1 MDQSIKKAL
10 QAERLYLILAG
21 LFIASLV
28 AGNLIF
34 QKFFHWDFF
43 GIYTFELS
51 VGILPYPV
59 TFLITDLIAE
69 IYGKRRANQVVIA
82 GLGATMFVLLILS
95 LANAAPATDYSPV
108 NDRIFT
114 QVFGLAPL
122 AVAASMIAYLL
133 AQLVDI
139 RLYHFWKDFTKGK
152 HLWLRNN
159 ASTMTSQFV
168 DTASVLFLLCLFQA
182 IEWNLFWP
190 LLWSGF
196 FFKVMIAALDTPI
209 LYLLVYSV
217 RRHFDLEV
225 DQEIRR
231 RGSFKI
237 NSH

>member
-1 MDQSIKKAL
+1 
-10 QAERLYLILAG
+10 
-21 LFIASLV
+21 
-28 AGNLIF
+28 LIF

-231 RGSFKI
+231 QGSFKI

>member
-231 RGSFKI
+231 QGSFKI

>member
-168 DTASVLFLLCLFQA
+168 DTASVLLLLCLFQA

-231 RGSFKI
+231 QGSFKI

>member
-168 DTASVLFLLCLFQA
+168 DTASVLLLLCLFQA